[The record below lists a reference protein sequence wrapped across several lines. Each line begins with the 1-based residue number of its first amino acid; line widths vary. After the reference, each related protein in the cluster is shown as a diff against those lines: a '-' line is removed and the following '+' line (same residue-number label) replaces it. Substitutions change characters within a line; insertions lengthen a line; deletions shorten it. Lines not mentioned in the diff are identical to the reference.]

1 MTTEWVR
8 ALQAINAARER
19 GDIDNS
25 AEVER
30 RFERPSTRLA
40 VYGSL
45 APGKSNHWIIE
56 DIAGTWTPGFVR
68 GDLLRQGWG
77 THVGFPGMIWDPE
90 STNRINV
97 QVFTSED
104 LPAHWERLDSFEG
117 EDYLRIL
124 VPVEGLAGAPT
135 VANIYRV
142 RRARA
147 GDA

>member
-45 APGKSNHWIIE
+45 APGKSNHGIIE

-68 GDLLRQGWG
+68 GDLLGQGWG
-77 THVGFPGMIWDPE
+77 THVGFPGMIWDPK
-90 STNRINV
+90 SINRISV

-124 VPVEGLAGAPT
+124 VPVEGLADGPI
-135 VANIYRV
+135 VANIYRI
-142 RRARA
+142 RQTIN
-147 GDA
+147 GND

>member
-1 MTTEWVR
+1 MTELVHT
-8 ALQAINAARER
+8 LQIINAARER
-19 GDIDNS
+19 GDIDDS
-25 AEVER
+25 AGTDR
-30 RFERPSTRLA
+30 RFDRPSTRLA

-45 APGKSNHWIIE
+45 APGESNHGIIE
-56 DIAGTWTPGFVR
+56 DIVGIWTPGFVR

-77 THVGFPGMIWDPE
+77 THVGFPGMIWDPK

-124 VPVEGLAGAPT
+124 VPVEGLGGAPM

-147 GDA
+147 GDV